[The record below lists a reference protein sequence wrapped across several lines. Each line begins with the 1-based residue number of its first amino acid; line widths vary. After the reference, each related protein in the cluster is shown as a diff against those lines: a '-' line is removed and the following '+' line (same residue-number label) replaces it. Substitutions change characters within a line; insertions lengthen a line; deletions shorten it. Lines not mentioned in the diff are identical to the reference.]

1 MAEIEGGGGGHKKG
15 GKPKGKKL
23 STRVDFTPMVDLGFL
38 LITFFMLTTSLNKPK
53 TMELNMPVKPEDDK
67 TTPVKVSQTV
77 TVLLTG
83 NNQVMYYFSD
93 PVTLD
98 PMTPQI
104 TDYSAGGIRP
114 MLLRENRKRVRNIDS
129 VQVYKDLFKINKM
142 KDADMKANIARLKA
156 SPEGLIVIIK
166 ADDNAKFSNIVDILD
181 EMLICNIGRYAIVDI
196 SEPEKELIKSSAPL
210 LEAALK
216 ATK

>member
-53 TMELNMPVKPEDDK
+53 TMELNMPVKDPTADP
-67 TTPVKVSQTV
+67 TPVKVSQTV

-114 MLLRENRKRVRNIDS
+114 MLLRENRKRVPSIDS

-142 KDADMKANIARLKA
+142 SESDMKANINRLK
-156 SPEGLIVIIK
+156 SDKEGLIVIIK
-166 ADDNAKFSNIVDILD
+166 ADDNAKFNNIVDILD

-210 LEAALK
+210 LAAALNK
-216 ATK
+216 TN